1 MSANSG
7 PAIPRHTEAGYQ
19 LLLRLSAAL
28 ARGAD
33 TDFVVRT
40 ALDALVG
47 EVGATSAA
55 LFFVDEDASVSRLVY
70 AVNYPEDVQ
79 AMLREVSL
87 SVPALSNIAIS
98 TGEVQV
104 VGSREGAPVGMQVTR
119 SLGERMGVHAAA
131 AVPLLAGGRCLGVVV
146 YGLGQP
152 HEFSPDEIAL
162 LREVGDR
169 IAVAVER
176 SRLQEALAR
185 RAEEAE
191 LLHSIA
197 LAASGEDDLGRILLA
212 ALDRLR
218 NLIAFTGGSIA
229 LVEGDELVLRAAAG
243 PFADVALGQRLPR
256 GRGRSWRIIETAEPF
271 YSPDLAAE
279 GLRSLSSN
287 GDQVVRSYL
296 AVPLIWRGN
305 PFGVLQV
312 DSLEANAFRRA
323 DIALLQRV
331 ATLLSGP
338 IELARRYAAEVQLRH
353 DLDET
358 KGRLE
363 AILAHAPMGILFF
376 DRDDCLAYANPVVYE
391 TVQLLPSDE
400 LLLGRSWDELAHL
413 LAQRRWA
420 GDPDDLLTLINDTR
434 QLRDGIFVVD
444 LPLRSPDQMLLR
456 IAAPVFEGGELS
468 GHVILLIDV
477 TNERHALTEA
487 ERAIALRDRFI
498 SIASH
503 ELRTPLTSIKGVAQ
517 LLLRLSDANLLTE
530 DALARQ
536 LATIDGQADRLR
548 RLIEE
553 LLDVSRIQAGR
564 LELRREAAD
573 LAALVRNTVETLPEE
588 SRERVHVT
596 AEPSVPG
603 HWDTLR
609 IEQVI
614 MNLLD
619 NALKYSPADS
629 HVQVRVATSG
639 ATAVLAV
646 SDRGIGIPQEEQQ
659 GLLQPFARASNAAL
673 RNDSGL
679 GLGLYITRQI
689 IERHGGTLDI
699 ASTEGQG
706 STFTVRLPA

>member
-1 MSANSG
+1 MSSG
-7 PAIPRHTEAGYQ
+7 EALGATRYSEAGYQ

-33 TDFVVRT
+33 TEVVVRT
-40 ALDALVG
+40 ALDALVA
-47 EVGATSAA
+47 EFGATSAA
-55 LFFVDEDASVSRLVY
+55 LFFVDEEAGVSRLTY
-70 AVNYPEDVQ
+70 SVNYPAEVHDL
-79 AMLREVSL
+79 LREVSL
-87 SVPALSNIAIS
+87 TAPALSNLALS

-104 VGSREGAPVGMQVTR
+104 IRSPEALPPGMEVTR
-119 SLGERMGVHAAA
+119 GLGERMGIQSAA
-131 AVPLLAGGRCLGVVV
+131 AVPLLAGGRRLGVIV
-146 YGLGQP
+146 YGLAQP
-152 HEFSPDEIAL
+152 YAFTDDDIAL

-169 IAVAVER
+169 VAIALER
-176 SRLQEALAR
+176 SRLEEALAR

-191 LLHSIA
+191 LLHAIA
-197 LAASGEDDLGRILLA
+197 LAASGEDDLERILLA

-218 NLIAFTGGSIA
+218 NLMAFTGGSIA

-243 PFADVALGQRLPR
+243 PFSAVALGQRLPR
-256 GRGRSWRIIETAEPF
+256 SRGRSWRIVETGEPF
-271 YSPDLAAE
+271 YSPDLAAD
-279 GLRSLSSN
+279 GLRSLSSD
-287 GDQVVRSYL
+287 GDRIVRSYL
-296 AVPLIWRGN
+296 AVPLVWRGA

-312 DSLEANAFRRA
+312 DSTEPHAFHPS
-323 DIALLQRV
+323 DINLLQRV

-353 DLDET
+353 DLAET

-400 LLLGRSWDELAHL
+400 LLLGRSWDELGRL
-413 LAQRRWA
+413 LAERRWA
-420 GDPDDLLTLINDTR
+420 GDPDDLVTLINDTR
-434 QLRDGIFVVD
+434 QLRDGLFVVD
-444 LPLRSPDQMLLR
+444 LPLRAPDQLLLR

-477 TNERHALTEA
+477 TNERRALADA

-517 LLLRLSDANLLTE
+517 LLLRLSDAGLLTE
-530 DALARQ
+530 EVLARQ

-573 LAALVRNTVETLPEE
+573 LAALVRNAVETLPEE
-588 SRERVHVT
+588 SRERVRVT

-609 IEQVI
+609 IEQVV

-619 NALKYSPADS
+619 NALKYSPADTP
-629 HVQVRVATSG
+629 VVVRVTQAGHEALLS
-639 ATAVLAV
+639 V
-646 SDRGIGIPQEEQQ
+646 SDRGIGIPAADQRD
-659 GLLQPFARASNAAL
+659 LLQPFARASNAAT
-673 RNDSGL
+673 RNEGGL

-689 IERHGGTLDI
+689 VERHGGTLDV
-699 ASTEGQG
+699 ASIEGQG
-706 STFTVRLPA
+706 STFTVRLPM